1 MNQAI
6 QLLAEL
12 FFIGCLH
19 MVMNM
24 LIDSDKMPFFSK
36 IVTMACYAASL
47 FILIRFIVANLLPQM
62 ATIFQNII

>member
-19 MVMNM
+19 MIMNM
-24 LIDSDKMPFFSK
+24 LIDSDKMPIFSK
-36 IVTMACYAASL
+36 ITTMACYAASL
-47 FILIRFIVANLLPQM
+47 FVLTRFIVNNLLPQM
-62 ATIFQNII
+62 TAIFRSIL